1 MTHGKLLRTL
11 PLVLSLSLGA
21 AFGAHAQSTSPTGP
35 GNTNSQKAGEAYP
48 NDPNAANP
56 NKPKAEIVQKA
67 ENSRPVK
74 ATKRVAKKTTNAV
87 KDAGSKT
94 AAAVRNTGDK
104 INEKV
109 APGPNDPKK

>member
-1 MTHGKLLRTL
+1 MNKVQLLRTL

-21 AFGAHAQSTSPTGP
+21 AFGAHAQATNPTGP
-35 GNTNSQKAGEAYP
+35 GNTGSQKAGEAYP

-56 NKPKAEIVQKA
+56 NKPKASVVEKA

-74 ATKRVAKKTTNAV
+74 ATKRVAKRTTNAV
-87 KDAGSKT
+87 KRAGSKT

>member
-1 MTHGKLLRTL
+1 MTHGKLIHKL
-11 PLVLSLSLGA
+11 PLVLALALGT
-21 AFGAHAQSTSPTGP
+21 AFSAYAQSASPTGP
-35 GNTNSQKAGEAYP
+35 GNTNSNKAGEAFP

-87 KDAGSKT
+87 KKAGSKT

-109 APGPNDPKK
+109 PPGPNDPKK